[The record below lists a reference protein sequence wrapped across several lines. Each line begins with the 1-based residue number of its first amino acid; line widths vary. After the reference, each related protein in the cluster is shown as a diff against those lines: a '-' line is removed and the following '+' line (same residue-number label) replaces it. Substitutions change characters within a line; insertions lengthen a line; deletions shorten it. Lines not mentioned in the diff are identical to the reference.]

1 MLVCP
6 VPPALVGPP
15 SRRVGRVGVVLS
27 LFPRML
33 EYLIGF
39 GVPIVQWGVQ
49 LTLASVVLHR
59 PLEDVDG

>member
-1 MLVCP
+1 
-6 VPPALVGPP
+6 
-15 SRRVGRVGVVLS
+15 
-27 LFPRML
+27 ML